1 MSPETGDTHETND
14 ARLPAR
20 AGAVDG
26 PEAALRGRD
35 VALILLGFVGCLGLG
50 VAGVVAV
57 AIFTPHGEKLFAR
70 SLPLAVA
77 AIVWQTVILIACIY
91 VLGLRRRSLP
101 WSAIG
106 FRPAPV
112 GWCAAAVFAGVTLV
126 FLLDAVASAFETPL
140 SELSEVVARVVAPEG
155 FSWAG
160 MAAMVAAGG
169 VIAPLGEEALYRGVL
184 YGWLRRKWGP
194 LAGTIVSALIFG
206 ISHWN
211 PYWAAFATVI
221 GVVLAV
227 VYEKS
232 GSLWPPILLHMSYNC
247 TGIVVLY
254 ASIR

>member
-26 PEAALRGRD
+26 PEAALGGRD

-50 VAGVVAV
+50 VAGGVAV
-57 AIFTPHGEKLFAR
+57 AIFTAYGENLVAR

-77 AIVWQTVILIACIY
+77 IVWQTVIMIACIY
-91 VLGLRRRSLP
+91 VLGLRRRGLP

-126 FLLDAVASAFETPL
+126 FLLDAVASALETPL
-140 SELSEVVARVVAPEG
+140 SELSEMVARVLAPEG

-160 MAAMVAAGG
+160 MAAMVAVGG
-169 VIAPLGEEALYRGVL
+169 VIAPLGEEALFRGVL

-194 LAGTIVSALIFG
+194 LAGTIVSALLFG
-206 ISHWN
+206 IPHWN
-211 PYWAAFATVI
+211 PYWAAFATVM
-221 GVVLAV
+221 GMVLAV

>member
-1 MSPETGDTHETND
+1 MNPETGDTHETNE

-26 PEAALRGRD
+26 PEAALGGWD

-70 SLPLAVA
+70 SLPLVVA
-77 AIVWQTVILIACIY
+77 AFVVQTVILIACIY
-91 VLGLRRRSLP
+91 VLGLRRRGLP

-106 FRPAPV
+106 FRPAPARWY
-112 GWCAAAVFAGVTLV
+112 GAAVLLGVALH
-126 FLLDAVASAFETPL
+126 FLLNALVSALETPL
-140 SELSEVVARVVAPEG
+140 SELSEVVVRVLAPEG

-160 MAAMVAAGG
+160 MAAMVAVGG

-211 PYWAAFATVI
+211 PYWAAFATVV

-232 GSLWPPILLHMSYNC
+232 GSLWPPILVHMSYNC
-247 TGIVVLY
+247 IGIIVLY
-254 ASIR
+254 TSIR

>member
-26 PEAALRGRD
+26 PEAALGGRD

-50 VAGVVAV
+50 VAGIVAV

-70 SLPLAVA
+70 SLPLVVA
-77 AIVWQTVILIACIY
+77 AFVVQTVILIACIY
-91 VLGLRRRSLP
+91 VLGLRRRGLP

-112 GWCAAAVFAGVTLV
+112 RWCAAAVFAGVALA
-126 FLLDAVASAFETPL
+126 FLLGAVESAVETP
-140 SELSEVVARVVAPEG
+140 LSEVVARILAPEG

-160 MAAMVAAGG
+160 MAAMVAVGG

-211 PYWAAFATVI
+211 PYWAAFATVM

-232 GSLWPPILLHMSYNC
+232 GSLWPSILLHMSYNC
-247 TGIVVLY
+247 TGIVALY

>member
-20 AGAVDG
+20 AGAIDE
-26 PEAALRGRD
+26 PEAALGGRD
-35 VALILLGFVGCLGLG
+35 VALILIGIVGCLGLG

-57 AIFTPHGEKLFAR
+57 VIFTPHGEKLVAR
-70 SLPLAVA
+70 LLPFVVA
-77 AIVWQTVILIACIY
+77 GIVGQTVILIACIY
-91 VLGLRRRSLP
+91 VLGLRRRGLP

-112 GWCAAAVFAGVTLV
+112 GWCAAAVFAGVALT
-126 FLLDAVASAFETPL
+126 FLLDAVKSALETP
-140 SELSEVVARVVAPEG
+140 LSEVVARVVAPEG

-160 MAAMVAAGG
+160 MAAMVIVAGI
-169 VIAPLGEEALYRGVL
+169 VAPFGEEALFRGVL

-194 LAGTIVSALIFG
+194 VAGTIVSALIFG
-206 ISHWN
+206 IAHWN
-211 PYWAAFATVI
+211 PYWAAFATVM

-247 TGIVVLY
+247 TGVVVLY
-254 ASIR
+254 VSIR

>member
-14 ARLPAR
+14 ARPPAR

-140 SELSEVVARVVAPEG
+140 SEVVTRVVAPEG

>member
-1 MSPETGDTHETND
+1 M
-14 ARLPAR
+14 
-20 AGAVDG
+20 
-26 PEAALRGRD
+26 
-35 VALILLGFVGCLGLG
+35 
-50 VAGVVAV
+50 
-57 AIFTPHGEKLFAR
+57 FAR
-70 SLPLAVA
+70 SLPLVVA
-77 AIVWQTVILIACIY
+77 AFVVQTVIVIACIY
-91 VLGLRRRSLP
+91 VLGLRRRGLP

-112 GWCAAAVFAGVTLV
+112 GWCAAAVFAGVALT
-126 FLLDAVASAFETPL
+126 FLLDAVKSALETP
-140 SELSEVVARVVAPEG
+140 LSEVVARVLAPEG

-160 MAAMVAAGG
+160 MAAMVAVGG

-211 PYWAAFATVI
+211 PYWAAFATVM

-247 TGIVVLY
+247 TGVVGLY
-254 ASIR
+254 VSIH